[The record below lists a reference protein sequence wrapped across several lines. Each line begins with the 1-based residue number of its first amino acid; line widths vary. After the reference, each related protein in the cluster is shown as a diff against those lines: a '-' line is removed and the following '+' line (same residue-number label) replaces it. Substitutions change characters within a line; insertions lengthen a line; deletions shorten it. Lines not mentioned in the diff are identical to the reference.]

1 MIKKIAVLLMIFSM
15 LTIAFSLLTVSF
27 KIYTISDMVSH
38 KERYLKTELNDT
50 AYRKGFNNGYYY
62 GSLYGGVLAV
72 MVLVLVFV
80 NNLNISVRIINYLK
94 RNNISQLKKSLR
106 LSCIPIVSPLF
117 LAGIPLA
124 VLLMYLIRKSELKTA
139 K

>member
-27 KIYTISDMVSH
+27 KIVTVSDMVSH
-38 KERYLKTELNDT
+38 KERYLKAELNES
-50 AYRKGFNNGYYY
+50 AYRTGFNNGYYY
-62 GSLYGGVLAV
+62 GSLYGGVFAV

-80 NNLNISVRIINYLK
+80 NNLNISIRIINYLK

-106 LSCIPIVSPLF
+106 LSCIPIVSPVF
-117 LAGIPLA
+117 FAGIPLA

>member
-38 KERYLKTELNDT
+38 KERYLKTELKET
-50 AYRKGFNNGYYY
+50 PYRTGFNNGYYY
-62 GSLYGGVLAV
+62 GSLYGGVFAV
-72 MVLVLVFV
+72 MVLVLVIV

-94 RNNISQLKKSLR
+94 TNNILQLKKSLR

-124 VLLMYLIRKSELKTA
+124 VLLMYLIRKNELKTA